1 MTDTP
6 RHLALVDERPALAAL
21 GTQIAN
27 PVRATVRTVVQFLFG
42 AVPVLNIAA
51 GIVLNTLN
59 EQQDF
64 VVPAWAFVALNGI
77 LVATALLIALVTRLM
92 AAPAVNAWITL
103 YVPWLAPLKRA

>member
-6 RHLALVDERPALAAL
+6 RHLAVIDERPALADL

-51 GIVLNTLN
+51 GIAIVVLR
-59 EQQDF
+59 EQNDL
-64 VVPAWAFVALNGI
+64 VVPGWVFLVLNGI
-77 LVATALLIALVTRLM
+77 LAVTALLIALVARLM
-92 AAPAVNAWITL
+92 ANPIVNAWITR
-103 YVPWLAPLKRA
+103 YASWLAPLKRA

>member
-6 RHLALVDERPALAAL
+6 QHLATIDERPGLAAL

-27 PVRATVRTVVQFLFG
+27 PVRATVRTVVQFLIG

-51 GIVLNTLN
+51 GIVLSTL
-59 EQQDF
+59 QQQSDF

-103 YVPWLAPLKRA
+103 NVPWLAPLKRA